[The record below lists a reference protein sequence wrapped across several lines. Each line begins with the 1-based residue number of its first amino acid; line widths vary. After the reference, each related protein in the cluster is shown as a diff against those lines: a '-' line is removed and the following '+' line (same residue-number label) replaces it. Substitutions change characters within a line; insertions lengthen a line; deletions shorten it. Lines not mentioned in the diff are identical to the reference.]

1 MRSSSSLDP
10 STLGAPLLSDP
21 SVDNVDVDESE
32 TPYSP
37 SAGGL
42 VSSFRITD
50 NSSYS
55 LQSASRTSS
64 TNSPQGDPR
73 YSAEDGTTRSH
84 WEAQLV
90 AAEMKC
96 IEYLCTELSI
106 SHKRRVF
113 LELLNSA
120 DDVLQGGDEGRG
132 EAENYGEG
140 GSRQRAKSSPE
151 AEMERRRCLEV
162 LSSDIPK
169 ILTSMRENIVNTELI
184 IQELRY
190 KLNLGEEE
198 GVWGRR
204 SYSQIASEVSSE
216 SPPGSV
222 RSSSMGRRSTWH
234 GSGVGSI
241 DRVRSSNDAEFDP
254 VGTVTRRLSN
264 VGVDIINLTERM
276 RAYTKT

>member
-1 MRSSSSLDP
+1 MSVFARRKMPNMRSSSSLDP

-120 DDVLQGGDEGRG
+120 DDVLQGETKVEGR
-132 EAENYGEG
+132 
-140 GSRQRAKSSPE
+140 RK
-151 AEMERRRCLEV
+151 
-162 LSSDIPK
+162 
-169 ILTSMRENIVNTELI
+169 T
-184 IQELRY
+184 
-190 KLNLGEEE
+190 
-198 GVWGRR
+198 
-204 SYSQIASEVSSE
+204 
-216 SPPGSV
+216 
-222 RSSSMGRRSTWH
+222 MGR
-234 GSGVGSI
+234 GG
-241 DRVRSSNDAEFDP
+241 RVRGRSLPQRLRWRGGDALRFSALTFP
-254 VGTVTRRLSN
+254 RFLRR
-264 VGVDIINLTERM
+264 
-276 RAYTKT
+276 